1 MLFLKICKGNPIF
14 TVSLLIV
21 SAYILIAI
29 LAPYIIP
36 LDLTGKNPPYLP
48 PSFQHPFGTDHI
60 GRDIFMQIAY
70 GSRDVLLL
78 AAIGAGFTILF
89 ATFGGAL
96 AGIYGGIVD
105 TILTIIIDVML
116 TIPSLPLQIVIA
128 ASIRGA
134 GNPIILG
141 LVLAITSWAA
151 PARSI
156 RSQVMSI
163 KSRDFIEASR
173 CLGVPKIKILI
184 SDILP
189 IIMPYI
195 MVCGLISFI
204 SAIYSIVGLAMIG
217 VIPWSEMNWGVMIN
231 IAANY
236 TPALLSFRGI
246 WYLLAPLIAI
256 VVLQLAIVGLS
267 NTIEVIFNP
276 RLRERY
282 ETK

>member
-1 MLFLKICKGNPIF
+1 M
-14 TVSLLIV
+14 
-21 SAYILIAI
+21 
-29 LAPYIIP
+29 
-36 LDLTGKNPPYLP
+36 
-48 PSFQHPFGTDHI
+48 
-60 GRDIFMQIAY
+60 
-70 GSRDVLLL
+70 
-78 AAIGAGFTILF
+78 
-89 ATFGGAL
+89 
-96 AGIYGGIVD
+96 D

-217 VIPWSEMNWGVMIN
+217 VIPWSEMNWGGDDK
-231 IAANY
+231 Y
-236 TPALLSFRGI
+236 CC
-246 WYLLAPLIAI
+246 
-256 VVLQLAIVGLS
+256 
-267 NTIEVIFNP
+267 
-276 RLRERY
+276 
-282 ETK
+282 